1 MKKPVVL
8 NSEMK
13 NTPRVVFLESYQPL
27 PKEAK
32 SEVMAVVPVALTKE
46 KTEFLE
52 SFWIN
57 NSKEWSHFL
66 TLRERSLRTVH
77 DIAA

>member
-1 MKKPVVL
+1 MKSTL
-8 NSEMK
+8 
-13 NTPRVVFLESYQPL
+13 RVVFLESYQPL

-32 SEVMAVVPVALTKE
+32 SEVMAVVPVALKKE

-66 TLRERSLRTVH
+66 ILRERSLRTVH
-77 DIAA
+77 YIAA